1 MIRTT
6 ALTGAAI
13 VAAHFLLATP
23 APVAARAAQGAAQS
37 APWRDVTP
45 KAGLAGW
52 HVAGG
57 AAGYD
62 VIDGE
67 LVGRAA
73 AGGKNSWL
81 VSNALYGDFIVEYE
95 AKTDPS
101 LNSGMMIRGQSRP
114 DYRDGVVFGY
124 QAEIDPSKRGWSGG
138 LYDEQRRQWLH
149 TLARN
154 EPARRTFRSGDWN
167 SYRVEAIGG
176 RIRTFI
182 NGVPAAD
189 IADDTDARGFIA
201 LQVHAVPDDVAARKP
216 EVRFRKIRI
225 ITDNPARYAR
235 PATGLEQQGW
245 LANRLSPAETRAG
258 WKLLFDGRTGNGW
271 RSAKGGSFPAKG
283 WAIRDGMLSVE
294 KSGGAEST
302 NGGDIVTA
310 RSDYRNFELSVDF
323 RLTPGANSGI
333 KYFVDTKLL
342 KGEGSAIG
350 LEYQLLDDAR
360 HPDAKMGR
368 DGNRTLGSLYDL
380 IAARNLSD
388 PDNPGKRLNPPGEWN
403 RAVIVVRGNH
413 VEHWLNGAKMVEY
426 ERGSPAFRALVAQ
439 SKYAK
444 WPNFG
449 EEKQGPIL
457 LQDHG
462 DRADFRSIKV
472 REL

>member
-1 MIRTT
+1 M
-6 ALTGAAI
+6 AA
-13 VAAHFLLATP
+13 AAAMVQFLPSGGPP
-23 APVAARAAQGAAQS
+23 AQAQS
-37 APWRDVTP
+37 AAADAPWRDITP
-45 KAGLAGW
+45 RAGLSGW

-57 AAGYD
+57 QAGYD
-62 VIDGE
+62 VVGGE

-81 VSNALYGDFIVEYE
+81 VSDTLYTDFIIEYE
-95 AKTDPS
+95 AKTDPT

-114 DYRDGVVFGY
+114 DYRDGVVHGY

-138 LYDEQRRQWLH
+138 LYDEQRRQWLY

-189 IADDTDARGFIA
+189 VADETDARGFVA

-216 EVRFRKIRI
+216 EVRFRKIRV

-235 PATGLEQQGW
+235 PETDLPQQGW
-245 LANRLSPAETRAG
+245 LANRLSPVETRDG

-271 RSAKGGSFPAKG
+271 RSARGGAFPTKG
-283 WAIRDGMLSVE
+283 WSIADGILSVD

-302 NGGDIVTA
+302 NGGDIVTD
-310 RSDYRNFELSVDF
+310 RSDWRDFELSVDF

-333 KYFVDTKLL
+333 KYFVDTQLL

-350 LEYQLLDDAR
+350 
-360 HPDAKMGR
+360 
-368 DGNRTLGSLYDL
+368 
-380 IAARNLSD
+380 
-388 PDNPGKRLNPPGEWN
+388 
-403 RAVIVVRGNH
+403 
-413 VEHWLNGAKMVEY
+413 
-426 ERGSPAFRALVAQ
+426 
-439 SKYAK
+439 
-444 WPNFG
+444 
-449 EEKQGPIL
+449 
-457 LQDHG
+457 
-462 DRADFRSIKV
+462 
-472 REL
+472 